1 MGKIA
6 LIELKIIHLK
16 QEFCFFIVQ
25 RFFSKFDLGL
35 QHLIMRFLYLCEW
48 REEVYFKSIFSLRV

>member
-16 QEFCFFIVQ
+16 QEFFFFIVQ
-25 RFFSKFDLGL
+25 GFFSKFDLGL
-35 QHLIMRFLYLCEW
+35 QHLIMRFLYVNGGRKFILK
-48 REEVYFKSIFSLRV
+48 VFFH

>member
-16 QEFCFFIVQ
+16 QEFFFFIVQ
-25 RFFSKFDLGL
+25 GFFSKFDLGL
-35 QHLIMRFLYLCEW
+35 QHLIMRFLYVNGGRKYILK
-48 REEVYFKSIFSLRV
+48 VFFH